1 MGECSLKNKINVVI
15 HYPND
20 MSKLADKISEVLIDI
35 FVKKFDNEQLT
46 EFIKILQDNKKKIK
60 L

>member
-15 HYPND
+15 HYPDD
-20 MSKLADKISEVLIDI
+20 MSKLADKVSEVLTDI
-35 FVKKFDNEQLT
+35 LIKKFDDEQLLK
-46 EFIKILQDNKKKIK
+46 FIKVLKDDKSKIR